1 MNLIENLE
9 RADEALW
16 HAPFDLSDVACRAA
30 VELDNLLLGREKRLN
45 ATKDLVRHLAASIP
59 EDAKGAAI
67 DMDLDPTIIGHLEKF
82 KVSLQNKEAP
92 LCPCA

>member
-45 ATKDLVRHLAASIP
+45 ATKDLFRR
-59 EDAKGAAI
+59 
-67 DMDLDPTIIGHLEKF
+67 
-82 KVSLQNKEAP
+82 
-92 LCPCA
+92 